1 MPSQRRANA
10 SLALMGAAS
19 AGLYALLALR
29 YPLADS
35 VEQPRAGWADLTTAS
50 WAAVLLHLAIYLGLT
65 VLYIVALRLLA
76 PPDTPSSRARTLPGR
91 ASYLIIVLI
100 WAACCGVL
108 LNVAPAG
115 ESHDI
120 FDYIFRGR
128 MMAELGGNP
137 LADIPREYNRAPYY
151 RYLAW
156 HSHVDTYGPMWEAAS
171 AAIATGTREALKVVG
186 GWDASGRSCPQS
198 AAACRA
204 LIGYVTG
211 YRLAAVALAG
221 CSAAL
226 IAGMVRRNR
235 PSLVA
240 AALLAWL
247 WNPLLLVSTA
257 IGAHNDALMI
267 AILLIMLWFF
277 QRHRWFLGLLALALA
292 AHVKLT
298 ALILAPVVGLWLAR
312 RCGWRR
318 AISLGVA
325 AALVGL
331 ALSWLLYAPFGGWA
345 TLPRML
351 EERAAFL
358 ANSPWH
364 LLNRVFRDQAGW
376 PAETSRRI
384 TVGLSMC
391 LAVAGSLLIA
401 LWMLD
406 FRPRRWKTAPAV
418 DWSDD
423 RLLWRTVAA
432 VSLFYLL
439 LGSFWFQHWYLVW
452 VLAPAALLPDSRLT
466 RGLLPWLG
474 FGALS
479 ANVMSSFVP
488 ALASSPPS
496 KVTMAALL
504 VAIIWVPML
513 VAVAGGRG
521 PRLRGTKLAE
531 TG

>member
-1 MPSQRRANA
+1 
-10 SLALMGAAS
+10 
-19 AGLYALLALR
+19 
-29 YPLADS
+29 
-35 VEQPRAGWADLTTAS
+35 
-50 WAAVLLHLAIYLGLT
+50 
-65 VLYIVALRLLA
+65 
-76 PPDTPSSRARTLPGR
+76 
-91 ASYLIIVLI
+91 
-100 WAACCGVL
+100 
-108 LNVAPAG
+108 
-115 ESHDI
+115 
-120 FDYIFRGR
+120 
-128 MMAELGGNP
+128 
-137 LADIPREYNRAPYY
+137 
-151 RYLAW
+151 
-156 HSHVDTYGPMWEAAS
+156 
-171 AAIATGTREALKVVG
+171 
-186 GWDASGRSCPQS
+186 
-198 AAACRA
+198 
-204 LIGYVTG
+204 
-211 YRLAAVALAG
+211 
-221 CSAAL
+221 
-226 IAGMVRRNR
+226 
-235 PSLVA
+235 
-240 AALLAWL
+240 
-247 WNPLLLVSTA
+247 
-257 IGAHNDALMI
+257 
-267 AILLIMLWFF
+267 
-277 QRHRWFLGLLALALA
+277 LLALALA

-406 FRPRRWKTAPAV
+406 FRPRRWKAAPAV